1 MKFEELNLN
10 KPLLDALNDLG
21 FTEATTIQHKAF
33 PVIMSGA
40 DVCGIAQTGTGKT
53 FAYLLPTLRL
63 MKYSKLHIPQ
73 MLIIVPTRELVDQ
86 TVAAVKQL
94 TKYMQVRVLGVYGG
108 VSMSRH
114 VAAVAEGVDVLVA
127 TPGRLLDLA
136 YQGVLKLK
144 GIKKLVIDEVDEIFN
159 LGFRTQLNNIFLLLP
174 EKRQN
179 ILFSA
184 TMVPDVEA
192 VIAEHFGTA
201 TVRIEAAPAGTPL
214 ENIEQTGYYVPNFN
228 TKVNLLQLL
237 LREDEQMTKVL
248 VFVAT
253 KKLADRLYNEIEP
266 SHADKVG
273 LIHSNKE
280 QNNRTRTVAG
290 FKSGKYRILIA
301 TDLIARGLDVNE
313 VTHVVNMDVPESPED
328 YIHRI
333 GRTGRADKKGIAITF
348 VTDKEK
354 PNLERVEAL
363 MQINVPI
370 NNLPDTLEISEVLID
385 EEKPKTSIPG
395 PSVKLAKLE
404 PGGGAFHEKKAKNKK
419 VNIKVRHADKM
430 KEKYGKPKTRGKKR

>member
-1 MKFEELNLN
+1 MNFEELNLS
-10 KPLLDALNDLG
+10 KPLLSALSDLG
-21 FTEATTIQHKAF
+21 FTQATTIQHKAF

-40 DVCGIAQTGTGKT
+40 DMCGIAQTGTGKT

-63 MKYSKLHIPQ
+63 MQYSKSQIPQ

-86 TVAAVKQL
+86 TVMAVKQL
-94 TKYMQVRVLGVYGG
+94 SKYMQVRVLGVYGG
-108 VSMSRH
+108 VTMSRH
-114 VAAVAEGVDVLVA
+114 VKAVEEGVDILVA

-136 YQGVLKLK
+136 YHGALKLK

-192 VIAEHFGTA
+192 VINEHFGT
-201 TVRIEAAPAGTPL
+201 TTRIEAAPTGTPL

-228 TKVNLLQLL
+228 TKINLLQLL
-237 LREDEQMTKVL
+237 LQENKQMTKVL

-253 KKLADRLYNEIEP
+253 KKLADRLYKEIEP
-266 SHADKVG
+266 AHIDKVG

-280 QNNRTRTVAG
+280 QNNRIRTVAG
-290 FKSGKYRILIA
+290 FKSGQYRILIA

-348 VTDKEK
+348 ITEKEK
-354 PNLERVEAL
+354 SNQEKVEAL
-363 MQINVPI
+363 MQVKITMKE
-370 NNLPDTLEISEVLID
+370 LPENLEISDVLID
-385 EEKPKTSIPG
+385 EEKPKIAMHG
-395 PSVKLAKLE
+395 PTIKLPKLE

-419 VNIKVRHADKM
+419 VNVKVRHADKM
-430 KEKYGKPKTRGKKR
+430 KQKYGKPKKRGKKK

>member
-1 MKFEELNLN
+1 MNFEELNLS
-10 KPLLDALNDLG
+10 KPLLDALSDLG
-21 FTEATTIQHKAF
+21 FTQATTIQHKAF

-40 DVCGIAQTGTGKT
+40 DMCGIAQTGTGKT

-63 MKYSKLHIPQ
+63 MQYSKSQIPQ

-86 TVAAVKQL
+86 TVMAVKEL
-94 TKYMQVRVLGVYGG
+94 TKYMTVRALGVYGG
-108 VSMSRH
+108 VTMSRH
-114 VAAVAEGVDVLVA
+114 IKAVEEGVDILVA

-136 YQGVLKLK
+136 YHGVLKLK

-192 VIAEHFGTA
+192 VINEHFGA
-201 TVRIEAAPAGTPL
+201 TTRIEAAPTGTPL

-237 LREDEQMTKVL
+237 LQENMQMAKVL
-248 VFVAT
+248 VFAAT
-253 KKLADRLYNEIEP
+253 KKLADRLYKEIEP
-266 SHADKVG
+266 VHTGKVG

-280 QNNRTRTVAG
+280 QNNRIRTVAG
-290 FKSGKYRILIA
+290 FKDGQYRILIA

-313 VTHVVNMDVPESPED
+313 VTHVINMDVPDSPED

-348 VTDKEK
+348 ITEKGKGNQEKVEMLMHVKITMKE
-354 PNLERVEAL
+354 
-363 MQINVPI
+363 
-370 NNLPDTLEISEVLID
+370 LPDNLEISDVLID
-385 EEKPKTSIPG
+385 EEKPKTAMPG
-395 PSVKLAKLE
+395 PTIKLPKLE
-404 PGGGAFHEKKAKNKK
+404 AGGGAFHEKKAKNKK
-419 VNIKVRHADKM
+419 VNVKVRHADKM
-430 KEKYGKPKTRGKKR
+430 KQKYGKPKKRGKKK